1 VSYFISEDSIPIA
14 LSAIWIV
21 GLKERQMWRLNRSVV
36 EEVVILGAVALL
48 LVLAVLIPA

>member
-1 VSYFISEDSIPIA
+1 MIYFIAVDSIANA
-14 LSAIWIV
+14 LFETRIV